1 LRPRKCSGGPSRP
14 PGPANRPRK
23 YESLRYFIISDIHS
37 NFEALQAVVAEIDT
51 LGAGELLCLGDI
63 VGYGPSPNECCDL
76 LRARNVIAIAG
87 NHDEA
92 AATGA
97 GLERFNPVAREA
109 LAWTQD
115 ELSEPN
121 RAYLEALPRER
132 TIGDFLM
139 VHGSP
144 VRHFDYIL
152 DTHDA
157 EQALDLAAKP
167 LTFVGHSHVAEV
179 YYRGPSGRT
188 SRERLLHGGR
198 IDIVPEYRY
207 IVNVGSV
214 GQPRD
219 RNPQASFGCYDNGVA
234 RVEIRRVT
242 YDVDAVRARMVQ
254 ASLPR
259 ILRDRLV
266 AGW

>member
-1 LRPRKCSGGPSRP
+1 
-14 PGPANRPRK
+14 
-23 YESLRYFIISDIHS
+23 
-37 NFEALQAVVAEIDT
+37 
-51 LGAGELLCLGDI
+51 
-63 VGYGPSPNECCDL
+63 VGYGPSPNECCEL
-76 LRARNVIAIAG
+76 LRARNCISIAG

-92 AATGA
+92 AAIGA
-97 GLERFNPVAREA
+97 GLDRFNPVAREA
-109 LAWTQD
+109 LIWTQD
-115 ELSEPN
+115 ELTDQN

-132 TIGDFLM
+132 TIGDFAL

-144 VRHFDYIL
+144 VRHFDYIMG
-152 DTHDA
+152 TGDA
-157 EQALDLAAKP
+157 EQALELAVKP

-179 YYRGPSGRT
+179 YYRGPTGRT
-188 SRERLLHGGR
+188 KREPLQHGGR

-219 RNPQASFGCYDNGVA
+219 RNPQASFGCYDSDA
-234 RVEIRRVT
+234 ATVEVRRVT
-242 YDVDAVRARMVQ
+242 YDVEGVRARMAE

-259 ILRDRLV
+259 ILRERLA

>member
-1 LRPRKCSGGPSRP
+1 
-14 PGPANRPRK
+14 
-23 YESLRYFIISDIHS
+23 
-37 NFEALQAVVAEIDT
+37 LQAVLAEIDT
-51 LGAGELLCLGDI
+51 LGVDQLLCLGDI

-76 LRARNVIAIAG
+76 LRARHATSIAG

-97 GLERFNPVAREA
+97 GLERFNPTAR
-109 LAWTQD
+109 LAILWTQ
-115 ELSEPN
+115 EVLTENN
-121 RAYLEALPRER
+121 RAYLEGLPREL
-132 TIGDFLM
+132 TIGDFTL

-144 VRHFDYIL
+144 VRRFDYIM

-157 EQALDLAAKP
+157 EQALELAGKP
-167 LTFVGHSHVAEV
+167 LTFIGHSHVAEV
-179 YYRGPSGRT
+179 YYRGPAGRT
-188 SRERLLHGGR
+188 SQERLQHGGR

-219 RNPQASFGCYDNGVA
+219 RNPQASFGCYDSGA
-234 RVEIRRVT
+234 ASVEIRRVT
-242 YDVDAVRARMVQ
+242 YDVDAVRARMLK
-254 ASLPR
+254 ASLPTS
-259 ILRDRLV
+259 LRERLV